1 MSSGG
6 RSSCWHHSGWTNFDW
21 VGEIEMRSF
30 KKFALAVSLA
40 ASGAIIFV
48 QAAHAASIAGVSIS
62 GPAILLMF
70 GLGLI
75 GLALIR
81 RR

>member
-1 MSSGG
+1 
-6 RSSCWHHSGWTNFDW
+6 
-21 VGEIEMRSF
+21 MRSF

-40 ASGAIIFV
+40 ASGAILFA
-48 QAAHAASIAGVSIS
+48 QSAHAASIAGVPIS
-62 GPAILLMF
+62 GPIILLAF